1 MDDEEAMVGA
11 GAGTGTGGAPNE
23 NEGDDADLNLP
34 PRPEPPADF
43 DEESIRQQITD
54 KFLKIRSRP
63 FFAANQNLSC
73 LSFFRVGKF
82 RNFVRES
89 FLAVFFCVV

>member
-1 MDDEEAMVGA
+1 MDDEEAMVGGGA
-11 GAGTGTGGAPNE
+11 GAGGAPNE

-63 FFAANQNLSC
+63 FLLLIRICRVCHVFELE
-73 LSFFRVGKF
+73 SFGT
-82 RNFVRES
+82 FVCES
-89 FLAVFFCVV
+89 FLAVFFCVD